1 MKECE
6 VVVVVPNGPA
16 LIRGAD
22 SVIDNDGNRHQVER
36 PVVAVCLCG
45 LTQRAPWC
53 DATHK
58 VANPRPAPTPAA
70 SGMDRSEAGT
80 GRS

>member
-1 MKECE
+1 MSECE
-6 VVVVVPNGPA
+6 VTLVPDGPV

-22 SVIDNDGNRHQVER
+22 RIRDAEGVVHDVSR

-58 VANPRPAPTPAA
+58 VAVKP
-70 SGMDRSEAGT
+70 
-80 GRS
+80 